1 MKLIVSG
8 RAAGRPVVKPNLRL
22 HNEEPEPVT
31 PPLRFPD
38 LVRFREEAGESPTYH
53 ETVAGVE
60 KALEDAQDNL
70 DRLRALLNNNPEDDG
85 PRAA

>member
-1 MKLIVSG
+1 MKVIVSG

-22 HNEEPEPVT
+22 HNDEPEAVT

-38 LVRFREEAGESPTYH
+38 LVRFREEAGESPTCH

-60 KALEDAQDNL
+60 KALDDAQDKL
-70 DRLRALLNNNPEDDG
+70 DLLRGLLKANPEDEG

>member
-8 RAAGRPVVKPNLRL
+8 RAAGRPVVKPKLRL
-22 HNEEPEPVT
+22 HNDEAETVT

-38 LVRFREEAGESPTYH
+38 LVRFREDARESPTYH

-60 KALEDAQDNL
+60 KALDDAQGQL
-70 DRLRALLNNNPEDDG
+70 DRLRGLLNSNPDDDG